1 MSGNTLGSDINEI
14 HLAYLLNNNS
24 YPDILSQKQIE
35 KRIKA
40 VSEETTMLQKGRAE
54 AMYNTFLKFLSSK
67 GYGSPV
73 SAYWTSR
80 PGFSFKRIVGIDVN
94 QRLNPTDVLV
104 GLSNGKF
111 YGISAK
117 SSRSSGV
124 GFKNPGVGTIDK
136 YLSTNLRSI
145 AQKYVNQIIEEF
157 DLPKFANGRKQVINA
172 DPNLKKQIM
181 VEYGSPCLRE
191 MRESYLNTINQ
202 LGDTEIREFIATEW
216 LNENPEILRLP
227 YVKITGTGTNVYSA
241 SLYDP
246 IGYSQ
251 TRHLVKGPITF
262 SSVGNDS
269 VGVTAN
275 STKIL
280 KMRFKFESTQ
290 LASSAKMSGDPW

>member
-24 YPDILSQKQIE
+24 YPDRQSQTQIE
-35 KRIKA
+35 NRINA
-40 VSEETTMLQKGRAE
+40 VSEQTTEFQKGRAG
-54 AMYNTFLKFLSSK
+54 AMYNTFLKFLRDK

-73 SAYWTSR
+73 TAYWTSR
-80 PGFSFKRIVGIDVN
+80 QGFSFKKITGIDVD

-104 GLSNGKF
+104 QLSDGKF

-117 SSRSSGV
+117 STVSGGA

-136 YLSTNLRSI
+136 YLNTNLKSI
-145 AQKYVNQIIEEF
+145 VDKYVEQIISEF
-157 DLPKFANGRKQVINA
+157 DLPTFANGRKQIINA
-172 DPNLKKQIM
+172 DANLKRRIM

-262 SSVGNDS
+262 SRVGNDS

-275 STKIL
+275 NNKIL